1 MSRKYFRI
9 PGGSAESR
17 QSGQAMLETVM
28 TTAFLVAIAVVINKL
43 LGPVLLDAVEKIG
56 KALSSVGP

>member
-1 MSRKYFRI
+1 MLNEHFRALRE
-9 PGGSAESR
+9 SMKSR